1 MAVFSRWRGR
11 KGKNHAVIKHK
22 GKHVMNVRLLTWE
35 AIPSDYQEI
44 LIQDYD
50 DALKEALRSQIG
62 IK

>member
-1 MAVFSRWRGR
+1 
-11 KGKNHAVIKHK
+11 
-22 GKHVMNVRLLTWE
+22 MNVRLLTWE

-44 LIQDYD
+44 LSQDYD